1 MVSVKGRES
10 VNDVDFP
17 QRIFQT
23 SSKLCKVQLR
33 YDSKLERLFVTGDL
47 FGGLAA
53 FSWKKFSLL
62 RLLKLSKRLENVL
75 FFFFFFKRKKS
86 ISTKIQSNAFSCNAR
101 KTRFVRCT
109 GIPNLYRV
117 TVVLTV
123 CDKLCLNKL
132 LD

>member
-101 KTRFVRCT
+101 KHDLSVVPVFRTYTELQLYLRFVTSCVE
-109 GIPNLYRV
+109 ISY
-117 TVVLTV
+117 
-123 CDKLCLNKL
+123 
-132 LD
+132 